1 VKLPVPVQRP
11 RARLAWPLVALR
23 VLLAAGVLWILFLVG
38 PNLRE
43 EIHSLDA
50 RIAAAGSLAPLAF
63 LAAGAL
69 LIPLF
74 FPVTAFKV
82 AAGALFGP
90 VFGTAICVATQG
102 LSAAIIYELGRGF
115 FRERVQRLAGS
126 DERLELL
133 RDAAARGTATRQFLV
148 RMSPL
153 SFTLVSYVLAGL
165 GVSRRTYLVGCLAA
179 VPSTLVT
186 VGFAHAARSAA
197 ALGEQPEGVERSWN
211 LLIIGFSL
219 AGLLLFGWLVQRVY
233 AHLVESA
240 TR

>member
-1 VKLPVPVQRP
+1 MKFPVQPTRP
-11 RARLAWPLVALR
+11 RLTWPMVALR

-43 EIHSLDA
+43 ELHGLDE
-50 RIAAAGSLAPLAF
+50 RIAAAGSLAPIAF
-63 LAAGAL
+63 LVAGAA

-82 AAGALFGP
+82 TAGALFGP
-90 VFGTAICVATQG
+90 VLGAAVCVATQG
-102 LSAAIIYELGRGF
+102 VAALIIFELGRRF
-115 FRERVQRLAGS
+115 FSERVARLTES
-126 DERLELL
+126 DERLGLL
-133 RDAAARGTATRQFLV
+133 RDAAHRGTATRQFLV

-165 GVSRRTYLVGCLAA
+165 GVSRRSYLLGCLASI
-179 VPSTLVT
+179 PSTLVT

-197 ALGEQPEGVERSWN
+197 ELGEQPPGVERSWN
-211 LLIIGFSL
+211 LLIIGLSL
-219 AGLLLFGWLVQRVY
+219 AGLLVFGWLVQRVY